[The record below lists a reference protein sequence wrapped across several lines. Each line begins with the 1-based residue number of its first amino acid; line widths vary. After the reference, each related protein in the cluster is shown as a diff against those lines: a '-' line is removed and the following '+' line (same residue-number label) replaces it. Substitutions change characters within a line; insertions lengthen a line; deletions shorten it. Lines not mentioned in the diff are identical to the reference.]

1 MKLSAYAKWAG
12 VSYRTAW
19 EHFRTGKIPG
29 AIKLP
34 TKVIVVPDRVSPKK
48 ERTVVYARE
57 SSADRRQ
64 CLRTQAERVVAFC
77 TANGWAVS
85 EVIQETGSGLNDRR
99 KRLLAVLRERTAT
112 RLVVEHQDR
121 LARFGVEYIKTLL
134 ESFGCELV
142 IINPIADDQQD
153 IMQDFVDIVTCFCA
167 RIYGNR
173 RSKRKTEQ
181 LIEKLKADE

>member
-29 AIKLP
+29 AVRLP
-34 TKVIVVPDRVSPKK
+34 TGVIVVPDREVAKQ
-48 ERTVVYARE
+48 EHTVVYARE
-57 SSADRRQ
+57 SSSDRKQ
-64 CLRTQAERVVAFC
+64 YLKTQAERVVAFC
-77 TANGWAVS
+77 HAKGWAVT

-99 KRLLAVLRERTAT
+99 KKLLTVLKERKAT

-121 LARFGVEYIKTLL
+121 LARFGVEYIKTALD
-134 ESFGCELV
+134 SFGCELV
-142 IINPIADDQQD
+142 VINPIADVQQD

-181 LIEKLKADE
+181 LIEKLKAEE